1 MSETTIRF
9 RSRIICL
16 LLTLAIAG
24 AGARAQIP
32 GRPQTGAGAAP
43 QTAKDSSESRPP
55 SLSLSPAVVLAR
67 GAFGQSLSQTLT
79 ITNDTTNEFAFEMAA
94 QDVVVKDGKRIFVPA
109 GETPHSIAAT
119 AVFSQKNL
127 VVKPFTSAS
136 VDVRFTL
143 PAETDIRAV
152 VALFRGTNRIASSTG
167 AVGMTASL
175 GTLITF
181 NLTPDVNVKPDP
193 IQVIP
198 ASEAA
203 SLAVSEWITNSGSEP
218 VIPDGVAAVLNSK
231 GALVGKTTFPAQ
243 RLLPGERLE
252 FKAEY
257 PDQLEPG
264 SYKVLCSFQFEG
276 KTLTTDGSF
285 TVR

>member
-1 MSETTIRF
+1 MSKTKMKFWPRTTLLVVL
-9 RSRIICL
+9 CL
-16 LLTLAIAG
+16 GTGTVAHGQHA
-24 AGARAQIP
+24 
-32 GRPQTGAGAAP
+32 PQTEAGAAP
-43 QTAKDSSESRPP
+43 QAKKEASESRPP

-79 ITNDTTNEFAFEMAA
+79 ITNDTTSEFAFEMAA
-94 QDVVVKDGKRIFVPA
+94 QDVVIKDGKRIFVPA
-109 GETPHSIAAT
+109 GETARSIAAT
-119 AVFSQKNL
+119 AVFSQKSV

-136 VDVRFTL
+136 VDVRFTI
-143 PAETDIRAV
+143 PEETNIRAV
-152 VALFRGTNRIASSTG
+152 VALFRGTNRISSASG

-181 NLTPDVNVKPDP
+181 NLTPNVNVKPEP
-193 IQVIP
+193 IQVVP
-198 ASEAA
+198 ATEAA
-203 SLAVSEWITNSGSEP
+203 NLAVSEWMTNSGTEP
-218 VIPDGVAAVLNSK
+218 ILPEGVAAVLNSK
-231 GALVGKTTFPAQ
+231 GALVGKTTFPVQ

-264 SYKVLCSFQFEG
+264 TYKVLCSFQFEG

-285 TVR
+285 VVR

>member
-1 MSETTIRF
+1 MSKTKMKFWLRT
-9 RSRIICL
+9 ICL
-16 LLTLAIAG
+16 LLLSLTCAG
-24 AGARAQIP
+24 TVAQAQSTAQP
-32 GRPQTGAGAAP
+32 EAGAAP
-43 QTAKDSSESRPP
+43 QAKKDSSESRPP

-67 GAFGQSLSQTLT
+67 GAFGQSLSQTLS

-109 GETPHSIAAT
+109 GESQRSIAAT
-119 AVFSQKNL
+119 AVFSQKT
-127 VVKPFTSAS
+127 VIVKPFTSAS
-136 VDVRFTL
+136 VDVRFTI
-143 PAETDIRAV
+143 PAETEIRAV
-152 VALFRGTNRIASSTG
+152 IALFRGTNRIASSSG
-167 AVGMTASL
+167 AIGMTASL

-181 NLTPDVNVKPDP
+181 NLTPNVNVKPEP

-198 ASEAA
+198 ATDAA
-203 SLAVSEWITNSGSEP
+203 NLSVSEWMTNNGTEP
-218 VIPDGVAAVLNSK
+218 ILPEGVAAVLNSR
-231 GALVGKTTFPAQ
+231 GALVGKTTFPVQ

-257 PDQLEPG
+257 PEQLEPG

>member
-1 MSETTIRF
+1 MKLY
-9 RSRIICL
+9 SRMLGL
-16 LLTLAIAG
+16 LLALAVAG
-24 AGARAQIP
+24 AHAQLARQS
-32 GRPQTGAGAAP
+32 GAGAAP
-43 QTAKDSSESRPP
+43 QRTKDVSESRPP

-79 ITNDTTNEFAFEMAA
+79 ITNDTTNEFTFEMAA
-94 QDVVVKDGKRIFVPA
+94 QDVIVKDGKRVFVPA
-109 GETPHSIAAT
+109 GETEHSVATT
-119 AVFSQKNL
+119 AVFSQKTV

-136 VDVRFTL
+136 VDVRFTI
-143 PAETDIRAV
+143 PAETKIRAV
-152 VALFRGTNRIASSTG
+152 VALFRGINRIGSSSG

-181 NLTPDVNVKPDP
+181 NLTPNVNVNPEP
-193 IQVIP
+193 IQVLP
-198 ASEAA
+198 ATETAN
-203 SLAVSEWITNSGSEP
+203 LAVSEWMTNNGTEP
-218 VIPDGVAAVLNSK
+218 ILPEGVAALLNSR
-231 GALVGKTTFPAQ
+231 GALVGKTTFAVQ

>member
-1 MSETTIRF
+1 MKF
-9 RSRIICL
+9 HSRMLGL
-16 LLTLAIAG
+16 LLTLAVSG
-24 AGARAQIP
+24 AHAQIA
-32 GRPQTGAGAAP
+32 RQAEAGAAQ

-79 ITNDTTNEFAFEMAA
+79 ITNDTTNEFTFEMAA
-94 QDVVVKDGKRIFVPA
+94 QDVIVKDGKRVFVPA
-109 GETPHSIAAT
+109 GETEHSVATT
-119 AVFSQKNL
+119 AVFSQKTV

-136 VDVRFTL
+136 VDVRFTI
-143 PAETDIRAV
+143 PAETKIRAV
-152 VALFRGTNRIASSTG
+152 VALFRGINRIGSSSG

-181 NLTPDVNVKPDP
+181 NLTPNVNVNPEP
-193 IQVIP
+193 IQVVP
-198 ASEAA
+198 ATESAN
-203 SLAVSEWITNSGSEP
+203 LAVSEWMTNNGTEP
-218 VIPDGVAAVLNSK
+218 ILPEGVAAVLNSK
-231 GALVGKTTFPAQ
+231 GALVGKTTFAVQ

>member
-1 MSETTIRF
+1 MKFWLRT
-9 RSRIICL
+9 ICL
-16 LLTLAIAG
+16 LLLSL
-24 AGARAQIP
+24 ARAGTVAQAQSA
-32 GRPQTGAGAAP
+32 PQTEASAAP
-43 QTAKDSSESRPP
+43 QANKDASESRPP

-67 GAFGQSLSQTLT
+67 GTFGQSLSQTLT
-79 ITNDTTNEFAFEMAA
+79 ITNDTTNEFTFEMAA
-94 QDVVVKDGKRIFVPA
+94 QDVVVTDGKRVFVPA
-109 GETPHSIAAT
+109 GESQHSIAAT
-119 AVFSQKNL
+119 AVFSQKNV

-152 VALFRGTNRIASSTG
+152 VALFRGTNRIASSSG

-181 NLTPDVNVKPDP
+181 NLTPNVNVKPEP
-193 IQVIP
+193 IQVVP
-198 ASEAA
+198 ATEAA
-203 SLAVSEWITNSGSEP
+203 NLAVSEWITNSGTEP
-218 VIPDGVAAVLNSK
+218 VLPEGVAAVLNSK
-231 GALVGKTTFPAQ
+231 GALVGKTTFAVQ

-276 KTLTTDGSF
+276 KTLTTDGNF